1 MKKEKLVRR
10 TFTLEKK
17 VLENIVFLAKLENIS
32 VSSFVN
38 KILKKAIES
47 DRALNYKKSLIFR
60 INISYFRKDQDI

>member
-47 DRALNYKKSLIFR
+47 DRGLNYKKSLIFR